1 MPPRWTAISE
11 SVSRRDDPSN
21 SPLGGYLAMTS
32 KSVKTGSGLFRV
44 QGEVPA
50 GARRWL
56 AILSFAIPIAVW
68 AVVSYVPFVWHPLIE
83 VIEPGG
89 VSWFQSGMRIER
101 AQFEKA
107 SAQATKIGGKAPV
120 GVRAN
125 PVFLPAPHEVAR
137 SVFTSFT
144 TPPRFDGEP
153 WLHQNLLH
161 SMRVI
166 FWGFFLSSLIGI
178 PLGIACGAIP
188 AFARLSEP
196 FIDFFRYLPAP
207 AFGALCVA
215 VMGIND
221 APKIAI
227 IFIGTFFQQ
236 VLVVANTVRR
246 VDPSLVEAA
255 QTLGAKPFKLVTRVI
270 VPASVADLYSDQRVL
285 LGWAWTYL
293 IVAELIGT
301 STGITYFINLQA
313 KYRAYDNVMAA
324 ILLIGIVGVT
334 CDLVLAWVGK
344 RLFPW
349 RKDAVS
355 MRPFAKRRPKAVA
368 A

>member
-1 MPPRWTAISE
+1 MESTSTHLDPDLGPRSGNRASPGTGAG
-11 SVSRRDDPSN
+11 VRR
-21 SPLGGYLAMTS
+21 LAM
-32 KSVKTGSGLFRV
+32 FRV
-44 QGEVPA
+44 QGGVSPK
-50 GARRWL
+50 ARTWL
-56 AILSFAIPIAVW
+56 AILSFAIPLTLW
-68 AVVSYVPFVWHPLIE
+68 AVVSYVPWVWHPLVE
-83 VIEPGG
+83 VREPGG
-89 VSWFQSGMRIER
+89 VAWFQTGMRIER
-101 AQFEKA
+101 EEFDLA
-107 SAQATKIGGKAPV
+107 SATATKSGLVAPT

-125 PVFLPAPHEVAR
+125 PVFLPSPVEVVR

-144 TPPRFDGEP
+144 TPPRLAGEP
-153 WLHQNLLH
+153 WLHENLLH

-166 FWGFFLSSLIGI
+166 FWGFLLSSLFGV
-178 PLGIACGAIP
+178 PLGILCGAIP

-196 FIDFFRYLPAP
+196 FIEFFRYLPAP

-215 VMGIND
+215 VMGIHD

-246 VDPSLVEAA
+246 VDPALVEAA
-255 QTLGAKPFKLVTRVI
+255 QTLGAKPVNLVWRVI
-270 VPASVADLYSDQRVL
+270 VPASIADLYSDQRVL

-293 IVAELIGT
+293 IVAELIGA

-324 ILLIGIVGVT
+324 ILLIGIVGIS
-334 CDLVLAWVGK
+334 CDLVLAWIGK

-349 RKDAVS
+349 RKDAVVQRS
-355 MRPFAKRRPKAVA
+355 ALARRSKEVA